1 MDRTNRLE
9 DIKNGIFSWIRTDFE
24 HCKNAAEY
32 VQGHIHT
39 KPVLGII
46 LGSGLGPLADDI
58 EVDSIVNYSDIPGFP
73 LSTVSSHIG
82 RFIVGKLSGV
92 DVICMQGRVH
102 YYEGY
107 DFADLA
113 MSVRVMGLLGI
124 KCLIVTNAAGAVNI
138 SYKPGD
144 IMLISDHINMMGI
157 NPVIGQNYREFG
169 DRFYDVSNLYNRN
182 LRQLAKKCAKKS
194 PLDVH
199 EGIYM
204 FYPGPNF
211 ETPAEIRAFRLLGA
225 DATGMSTVPETLTAA
240 HMGITVLGFSVMT
253 NMAAGVLNQPLTDEE
268 VCDTSKKI
276 AHDFSAYMKDV
287 VASIKAEYEPKGWK
301 FD

>member
-1 MDRTNRLE
+1 MSRLD
-9 DIKNGIFSWIRTDFE
+9 DIKNGIFSWVSTDYDHCRTAADF
-24 HCKNAAEY
+24 
-32 VQGHIHT
+32 VQSKMHI

-58 EVDSIVNYSDIPGFP
+58 EVDSIVSYADIPGFP

-82 RFIVGKLSGV
+82 RFIIGKLGGV

-107 DFADLA
+107 DFSSLA

-124 KCLIVTNAAGAVNI
+124 RCLIVTNAAGAVNI
-138 SYKPGD
+138 AYKPGD
-144 IMLISDHINMMGI
+144 IMLISDHINMMGL
-157 NPVIGQNYREFG
+157 NPVIGQNYSDFG
-169 DRFYDVSNLYNRN
+169 ERFYDVSNLYNKK
-182 LRQLAKKCAKKS
+182 LRQLAKKCAKRS
-194 PLDVH
+194 ELDVH
-199 EGIYM
+199 EGVYM

-268 VCDTSKKI
+268 VCETSKKI
-276 AHDFSAYMKDV
+276 SSEFSAYMKDV
-287 VASIKAEYEPKGWK
+287 VAAMKEEYEPKDWK

>member
-1 MDRTNRLE
+1 MDEVKT
-9 DIKNGIFSWIRTDFE
+9 IVTDYQ
-24 HCKNAAEY
+24 HCKTAADY
-32 VQGHIHT
+32 VRDHINL

-46 LGSGLGPLADDI
+46 LGSGLGPMADDI
-58 EVDSIVNYSDIPGFP
+58 EVDSIVSYADIPGFP

-107 DFADLA
+107 KFNDLA
-113 MSVRVMGLLGI
+113 MSVRVMALLGI
-124 KCLIVTNAAGAVNI
+124 KCLIVTNAAGGVNLA
-138 SYKPGD
+138 YKPGD
-144 IMLISDHINMMGI
+144 IMLISDHINMMGM
-157 NPVIGQNYREFG
+157 NPVIGQNYKDFG
-169 DRFYDVSNLYNRN
+169 ARFYDVSNLYNRD
-182 LRQLAKKCAKKS
+182 LRELAKKCAKRS

-240 HMGITVLGFSVMT
+240 HMGLPVLGFSVIT

-268 VCDTSKKI
+268 VNETAKRI
-276 AHDFSAYMKDV
+276 GIDFSNYIKDV
-287 VASIKAEYEPKGWK
+287 VAAMNEEYAAKDWK
-301 FD
+301 I